1 MIKSPR
7 LIARSGPRRFSVLSS
22 GMERM
27 TDHKISEDPSSG
39 RLIEIAGTGARSA
52 NCLVCASPSVA
63 RCWKLRRHDDL
74 RVSFIRPAPE
84 ATQTGQFALRAPML
98 LVLLLLVFSESARS
112 QSPSQNTAPQNE
124 TARAEELIKLARAA
138 IGGEEVLGG
147 IRTITATGKYNRF
160 VKYLSVQSPKKVEE
174 KQKALPGKMEFE
186 FALPDKFR
194 RRVTAS
200 RLRGFD
206 YSFAQVVNGVEAW
219 RDPPTRPISS
229 NGDGRVIDVG
239 DVEKTAFIHATSAKQ
254 GLSYFSIGWLMLPLP
269 GYPLKM
275 SYLGIYRIGA
285 ENAHAI
291 LASGDSGFRFTL
303 LLDMKTYAPMA
314 LAISFVEEIQ
324 PVVLVEAA
332 GFFNRRFMQETVA
345 RARAERNG
353 RTKPSQP
360 CEMLI
365 RFSDRRPVNGALLP
379 FRVTTSLNG
388 EVIEE
393 MRMSQFEVNRPI
405 NPKKFAGPPKPRD

>member
-1 MIKSPR
+1 
-7 LIARSGPRRFSVLSS
+7 
-22 GMERM
+22 
-27 TDHKISEDPSSG
+27 
-39 RLIEIAGTGARSA
+39 
-52 NCLVCASPSVA
+52 
-63 RCWKLRRHDDL
+63 LRRLDDSQ
-74 RVSFIRPAPE
+74 VSFIRSAPQ
-84 ATQTGQFALRAPML
+84 ATQTGRFALRLPIL
-98 LVLLLLVFSESARS
+98 LVLLLLVFSESAQS
-112 QSPSQNTAPQNE
+112 QSNPQNSASQNE

-160 VKYLSVQSPKKVEE
+160 VKYFSVQSPKKVEE

-186 FALPDKFR
+186 VEFPDKFR

-206 YSFAQVVNGVEAW
+206 YSFAQVVNGAEAW

-229 NGDGRVIDVG
+229 HSDGRVIDVG
-239 DVEKTAFIHATSAKQ
+239 DVERTAFIDATSAKQ
-254 GLSYFSIGWLMLPLP
+254 GLSYFSIGWLMLQLP
-269 GYPLKM
+269 GYQFKM
-275 SYLGIYRIGA
+275 SYLGLYKIGA

-291 LASGDSGFRFTL
+291 AASGDSGFRFTV

-324 PVVLVEAA
+324 PVVLVETV
-332 GFFNRRFMQETVA
+332 GFFSRKFIQETFA
-345 RARAERNG
+345 RARAERKA

-365 RFSDRRPVNGALLP
+365 RFSDRRLVNGALLP
-379 FRVTTSLNG
+379 FRVTTTLNG

-393 MRMSQFEVNRPI
+393 ITMSEFEINRPI
-405 NPKKFAGPPKPRD
+405 NPKKFAGPPKLID

>member
-1 MIKSPR
+1 
-7 LIARSGPRRFSVLSS
+7 
-22 GMERM
+22 
-27 TDHKISEDPSSG
+27 
-39 RLIEIAGTGARSA
+39 
-52 NCLVCASPSVA
+52 
-63 RCWKLRRHDDL
+63 LRRLDDSQI
-74 RVSFIRPAPE
+74 SFIRPAPE
-84 ATQTGQFALRAPML
+84 ATQTGQFALRLPML
-98 LVLLLLVFSESARS
+98 LVLLLLLLSENARS
-112 QSPSQNTAPQNE
+112 QSNPQNYASQDETAKNE
-124 TARAEELIKLARAA
+124 TAKAVELIKLARAA

-206 YSFAQVVNGVEAW
+206 YSFAQVVNGAEAW

-229 NGDGRVIDVG
+229 YSDGRVIDVG
-239 DVEKTAFIHATSAKQ
+239 DVERTAFIHATSAKQ

-275 SYLGIYRIGA
+275 SYLGLYQIGA

-324 PVVLVEAA
+324 PVVLIETA
-332 GFFNRRFMQETVA
+332 GFFSRKFMQETSA
-345 RARAERNG
+345 RARAERKA

-360 CEMLI
+360 CEMFI

-379 FRVTTSLNG
+379 FRVTTTLNG

-393 MRMSQFEVNRPI
+393 MKMSEFEINRRI

>member
-1 MIKSPR
+1 MR
-7 LIARSGPRRFSVLSS
+7 QL
-22 GMERM
+22 
-27 TDHKISEDPSSG
+27 TDQKISEDPSEG
-39 RLIEIAGTGARSA
+39 RLIETAGGEH
-52 NCLVCASPSVA
+52 
-63 RCWKLRRHDDL
+63 CWNLRRLDDSQT
-74 RVSFIRPAPE
+74 SFIRSAPQG
-84 ATQTGQFALRAPML
+84 AQTVQFALRLPML
-98 LVLLLLVFSESARS
+98 LVLLLLIFSESAQS
-112 QSPSQNTAPQNE
+112 QSNPQNSASQNE

-174 KQKALPGKMEFE
+174 KQKALPGKMEFD

-206 YSFAQVVNGVEAW
+206 YSFAQVVNGADAW

-229 NGDGRVIDVG
+229 YGDGRVIDVG
-239 DVEKTAFIHATSAKQ
+239 DVERTAFIHATSAKQ

-275 SYLGIYRIGA
+275 SYQGLYRIGA

-332 GFFNRRFMQETVA
+332 GFFSRRFMQETSA
-345 RARAERNG
+345 RARAERKA

-379 FRVTTSLNG
+379 FRVTTILNG

-393 MRMSQFEVNRPI
+393 MKMSEFEINRPV

>member
-1 MIKSPR
+1 M
-7 LIARSGPRRFSVLSS
+7 LQL
-22 GMERM
+22 
-27 TDHKISEDPSSG
+27 TDQKISEDPSG
-39 RLIEIAGTGARSA
+39 GGLIEKGRAEGRGANCPVCAAHSVAHCRNLRSLDDSQISFVRSA
-52 NCLVCASPSVA
+52 PQ
-63 RCWKLRRHDDL
+63 
-74 RVSFIRPAPE
+74 
-84 ATQTGQFALRAPML
+84 ATHTGQIALRLPIL
-98 LVLLLLVFSESARS
+98 LVLLLLIFSESAQS
-112 QSPSQNTAPQNE
+112 QSNPQNSASQNE

-174 KQKALPGKMEFE
+174 KQKTLPGKMEFE

-206 YSFAQVVNGVEAW
+206 YSFAQVVNGAEAW

-229 NGDGRVIDVG
+229 YSDGRVIDVG
-239 DVEKTAFIHATSAKQ
+239 DVERTAFIHATGAKQ
-254 GLSYFSIGWLMLPLP
+254 GLYYFSIGWLMLPLP

-275 SYLGIYRIGA
+275 SYQGLYRIGA
-285 ENAHAI
+285 EDAHAI
-291 LASGDSGFRFTL
+291 LASGNSGFRFTL
-303 LLDMKTYAPMA
+303 LLDVKTYAPMA
-314 LAISFVEEIQ
+314 LAVSFVEEIQ

-332 GFFNRRFMQETVA
+332 GFFSRRFMQETSA
-345 RARAERNG
+345 RARAERKA
-353 RTKPSQP
+353 RTNPSQP

-365 RFSDRRPVNGALLP
+365 RFSDRRLVHGALLP
-379 FRVTTSLNG
+379 FRVTTTLNG
-388 EVIEE
+388 EVVEE
-393 MRMSQFEVNRPI
+393 VKMSEFVINRPV

>member
-1 MIKSPR
+1 
-7 LIARSGPRRFSVLSS
+7 
-22 GMERM
+22 MERM
-27 TDHKISEDPSSG
+27 TDHKISEDPSRG
-39 RLIEIAGTGARSA
+39 RLIEIAGTGACSA
-52 NCLVCASPSVA
+52 NWTVCAAPSVA
-63 RCWKLRRHDDL
+63 YCWKLRRHDDL
-74 RVSFIRPAPE
+74 RVSYVRPAPQ
-84 ATQTGQFALRAPML
+84 ATQTGQFALRLPTL
-98 LVLLLLVFSESARS
+98 LVLLLLVFSESAQS
-112 QSPSQNTAPQNE
+112 QSPSQDTASQNE

-138 IGGEEVLGG
+138 IGGEEVLSG

-186 FALPDKFR
+186 FALPEKFK

-206 YSFAQVVNGVEAW
+206 YSFAQVVNGAEAW

-239 DVEKTAFIHATSAKQ
+239 DVERTAFIHATSAKQ

-275 SYLGIYRIGA
+275 SYLGIYQFGA

-303 LLDMKTYAPMA
+303 LLDMKTYALTA

-345 RARAERNG
+345 RARAERNA

-379 FRVTTSLNG
+379 FRVTTMLNG
-388 EVIEE
+388 EVIED
-393 MRMSQFEVNRPI
+393 MRMSQFEINRPI